1 MSTTIH
7 SVRLFDGESLH
18 ESAAVTFDNTTG
30 LITKVS
36 TDRSSSSSTGG
47 NTIDGRGHTL
57 IPGLIDAHVHVH
69 SLHLRD
75 HESTSSATDED
86 FRSMINSAL
95 RCGVTT
101 VCDMFTDLE
110 GVERY
115 RGWLKEE
122 EQGKTENFVPDLKTS
137 VYGATV
143 EGGWPK
149 PIVLGR
155 DPKPDV
161 CSYTPLAVM
170 AATVRH
176 WQPILRG
183 TLHTITNA

>member
-18 ESAAVTFDNTTG
+18 ENAAVIFDTTTG
-30 LITKVS
+30 LITSVS
-36 TDRSSSSSTGG
+36 TDTSSLPSSSGG
-47 NTIDGRGHTL
+47 NTIDGTGHTL

-75 HESTSSATDED
+75 HESTANASQDEFRAMISSA
-86 FRSMINSAL
+86 L
-95 RCGVTT
+95 KCGVTT
-101 VCDMFTDLE
+101 ICDMMTDLE

-115 RGWLKEE
+115 RGWLEEE
-122 EQGKTENFVPDLKTS
+122 EQGNTEVFLPDLKTS

-161 CSYTPLAVM
+161 SFLSLYLSPSRRRAAMTAFTTP
-170 AATVRH
+170 T
-176 WQPILRG
+176 
-183 TLHTITNA
+183 